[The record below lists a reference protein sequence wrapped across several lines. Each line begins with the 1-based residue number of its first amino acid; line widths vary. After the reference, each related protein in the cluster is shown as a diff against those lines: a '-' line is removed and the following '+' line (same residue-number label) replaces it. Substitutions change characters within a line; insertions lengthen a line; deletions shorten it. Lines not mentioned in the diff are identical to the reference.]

1 MFRFRR
7 REKTIELEKSLY
19 SYAQKLYR
27 LAYARLGH
35 AQDAED
41 IVQETYLKAF
51 RALDSFK
58 EGTNAEAW
66 LVQILLNTVRDHYR
80 HVKRTAPTMS
90 LDESDEA
97 SKSRPTKSPEQQ
109 FIDNEFDETVL
120 SAMKATPEWLL
131 TPLLLREIHDMSYKE
146 LAEILDVPIGTV
158 MSRLS
163 RARLFLRQQL
173 APYSSDSCKPST
185 NKTSRKTPFNS
196 EEEES

>member
-1 MFRFRR
+1 MFRFR
-7 REKTIELEKSLY
+7 KTKATIELESALY
-19 SYAQKLYR
+19 SHAQRLYR

-51 RALDSFK
+51 RALSSFK

-66 LVQILLNTVRDHYR
+66 LVQILLNTIRDHFR
-80 HVKRTAPTMS
+80 HVKRTAPTVP
-90 LDESDEA
+90 LDENEEA
-97 SKSRPTKSPEQQ
+97 SKNRATKSPEQK
-109 FIDNEFDETVL
+109 FVESEFDEAVL

-146 LAEILDVPIGTV
+146 LAETLDVPIGTI

-163 RARLFLRQQL
+163 RARLFMRQQL
-173 APYSSDSCKPST
+173 SGQSGDSGHGARD
-185 NKTSRKTPFNS
+185 KTLGKTPLKS
-196 EEEES
+196 EEES